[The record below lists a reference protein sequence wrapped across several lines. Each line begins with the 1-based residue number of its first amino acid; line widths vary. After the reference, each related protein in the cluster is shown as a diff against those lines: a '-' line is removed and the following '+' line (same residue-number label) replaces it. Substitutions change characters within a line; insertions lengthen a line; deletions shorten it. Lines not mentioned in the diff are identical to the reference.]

1 MKFLIFLSLKTSRVY
16 LDGEIPLSLKKI
28 AQECWAEKPVSRL
41 TSLRIK
47 KTLGKLK
54 TSMSQSS

>member
-1 MKFLIFLSLKTSRVY
+1 MKFLIFSLLINSTLY
-16 LDGEIPLSLKKI
+16 LDGEVPLSLKKI
-28 AQECWAEKPVSRL
+28 AQECWADKPVSRL

-54 TSMSQSS
+54 TSLYQSS